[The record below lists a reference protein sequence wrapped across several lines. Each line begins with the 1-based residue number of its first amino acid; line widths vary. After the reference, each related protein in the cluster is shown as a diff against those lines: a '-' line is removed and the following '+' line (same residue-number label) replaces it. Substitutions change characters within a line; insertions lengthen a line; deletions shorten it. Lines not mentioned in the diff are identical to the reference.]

1 MGKRNNNCANANTT
15 ERLTANQVMKM
26 IVANQQQ
33 LKEDI
38 KSLNFK
44 YKGCLSKEDQEE
56 VFGIVLCK
64 ALEAASGYDS
74 TKAKL
79 RTWLYAIAR
88 NELITFSKANCRS
101 QARSVLYVDES
112 DEEGRFSDEIRQ
124 MHYRLD
130 EVETRSTGILG
141 QERDRETLLKVECL
155 KDAIHSLSD
164 RDQSV
169 IFMLMDGFSGREMAD
184 ALKIKETAQRKLV
197 SDVRG
202 RLKRRLAEAQYADIA
217 ERTDRYRNSAVKW
230 DAENDEEFGFLYASR
245 SEMND

>member
-1 MGKRNNNCANANTT
+1 MGKTTNNSAIANAT
-15 ERLTANQVMKM
+15 EGLTANKVMEM
-26 IVANQQQ
+26 IAGSQQQ
-33 LKEDI
+33 LKQDI
-38 KSLNFK
+38 KFLSFK
-44 YKGCLSKEDQEE
+44 HKGCLSKEDQEE

-64 ALEAASGYDS
+64 ALEAASGFDPA
-74 TKAKL
+74 KASL
-79 RTWLYAIAR
+79 RTWLCTIAR
-88 NELITFSKANCRS
+88 NEMITFSKAKGRS
-101 QARSVLYVDES
+101 QARSILYTDES
-112 DEEGRFSDEIRQ
+112 DEDGRFSDEIRQ

-130 EVETRSTGILG
+130 EHETRSTGIMG

-184 ALKIKETAQRKLV
+184 VLKIKETAQRKLV

-202 RLKRRLAEAQYADIA
+202 RLRRRLAEAQYADIA

-230 DAENDEEFGFLYASR
+230 DAESDEEFGFLYASR

>member
-1 MGKRNNNCANANTT
+1 MGKNNNSAIANTT
-15 ERLTANQVMKM
+15 ERLNADQVMEM
-26 IVANQQQ
+26 IAASQQQ
-33 LKEDI
+33 LKQDI
-38 KSLNFK
+38 KFLNFK

-56 VFGIVLCK
+56 VYGIVLYK
-64 ALEAASGYDS
+64 ALKAASGFDA
-74 TKAKL
+74 TKAGL
-79 RTWLYAIAR
+79 RTWLCTIAR
-88 NELITFSKANCRS
+88 NELISFSKANGRS

-112 DEEGRFSDEIRQ
+112 DEDGRFSDEIRQ

-130 EVETRSTGILG
+130 EVETRSTGIMG

-184 ALKIKETAQRKLV
+184 VLKIKETAQRKLV

-202 RLKRRLAEAQYADIA
+202 RLRRRLAEAQYADIV
-217 ERTDRYRNSAVKW
+217 ERTDRYRNSAVTW